1 MTLKPVTV
9 RNCRMCG
16 IVLMAAAFVACT
28 PITGSSAFVVPNRH
42 VPNVGVVRGMNTD
55 IHKPMSRPNS
65 HYWGVS
71 SFEQN
76 NSRLQK
82 SSSAVVSYMYKL
94 PPGGGGDGGKDPL
107 KDLKGLL
114 PTIGTG
120 AAILLF
126 FMSPLGSIFFAITNS
141 LFTLALLTP
150 IILIGGFQAWQFL
163 YTMEGPCP
171 NCGAPT
177 RVLKNDDQPSI
188 CLSCGTIVR
197 ATSDNSG
204 LEICNNPNDIMQNN
218 DSPFDDIFGGGSGSG
233 GSFADFFDTA
243 SSMSQPTMGNTT
255 PKKESREAKAK
266 REGTIIDI
274 DVIEKND

>member
-1 MTLKPVTV
+1 MTLKPFAL

-16 IVLMAAAFVACT
+16 VVPVLMAAFVACT
-28 PITGSSAFVVPNRH
+28 PITGISAFVVPNRH

-55 IHKPMSRPNS
+55 IYKPSRPSS
-65 HYWGVS
+65 HYWGA
-71 SFEQN
+71 SFEQ

-82 SSSAVVSYMYKL
+82 KQSSSAVVSYMYKL
-94 PPGGGGDGGKDPL
+94 PPGGGGDGGDPL

-126 FMSPLGSIFFAITNS
+126 FLSPLGSIFFAITNS

-171 NCGAPT
+171 NCGEPT
-177 RVLKNDDQPSI
+177 RVLKDDDQPGI

-204 LEICNNPNDIMQNN
+204 LEICNNPNDIMQKN
-218 DSPFDDIFGGGSGSG
+218 DSPFDDIFGGGGNG
-233 GSFADFFDTA
+233 GSFADFFDT
-243 SSMSQPTMGNTT
+243 SSMSQPSMGNTT

-274 DVIEKND
+274 DVIEKTD

>member
-1 MTLKPVTV
+1 MTQKPLTI
-9 RNCRMCG
+9 RNNCRMCG
-16 IVLMAAAFVACT
+16 VALMAAFVACT

-42 VPNVGVVRGMNTD
+42 SPNVGVVRGVNTVD
-55 IHKPMSRPNS
+55 LHTPGRPSNSR
-65 HYWGVS
+65 YWGAS
-71 SFEQN
+71 FFEQ

-82 SSSAVVSYMYKL
+82 SSSVVSYMYKL
-94 PPGGGGDGGKDPL
+94 PPGGGGDGGDPL

-126 FMSPLGSIFFAITNS
+126 FLSPLGSIFFAITNS

-163 YTMEGPCP
+163 YTMEAPCP
-171 NCGAPT
+171 NCGSPT
-177 RVLKNDDQPSI
+177 RVLKDDDQPGI

-197 ATSDNSG
+197 ANSDKSG
-204 LEICNNPNDIMQNN
+204 LEICNNPNDILEKNN
-218 DSPFDDIFGGGSGSG
+218 SPFDDIFGGSSSG
-233 GSFADFFDTA
+233 GSFADFFDA
-243 SSMSQPTMGNTT
+243 SSESQPTMGTK

-274 DVIEKND
+274 DVEKDD